1 MFISISVRIFVRHSL
16 HKNVHNYGC
25 YQSDRIAKRAKKY
38 LDLAEKET
46 VIIKRGK
53 KLIRLTACDKIYE
66 NELEEWVK
74 DFLAIPEEYR
84 CNPFD
89 ISPSGD
95 VYFADKRNI
104 QALKKSM
111 QQVREGKTHSMLP
124 NETLDEFLDRIG
136 VCIE

>member
-1 MFISISVRIFVRHSL
+1 MVVISPTELR
-16 HKNVHNYGC
+16 NE
-25 YQSDRIAKRAKKY
+25 QKKY
-38 LDLAEKET
+38 LDLAEKEI

-53 KLIRLTACDKIYE
+53 KFIRLTACDKIYE

-89 ISPSGD
+89 VSPSGD

-111 QQVREGKTHSMLP
+111 QQAREGKTHSMLP